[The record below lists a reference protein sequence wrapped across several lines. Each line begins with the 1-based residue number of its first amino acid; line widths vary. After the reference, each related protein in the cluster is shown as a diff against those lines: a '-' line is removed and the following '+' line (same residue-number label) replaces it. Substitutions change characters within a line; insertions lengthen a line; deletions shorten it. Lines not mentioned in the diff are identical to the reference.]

1 MISEFIKGK
10 TLVFIDAANLE
21 SSVKSLNWWVDYKKL
36 YDYLKQETDLVGI
49 RHYCPR
55 LADNGQ
61 EKFFTVLKHIG
72 IRLITKPLK
81 IITEVDKFKDK
92 LRKANFDVEIAL
104 DAREL
109 MNKYDSLLLFSGD
122 SDFDY
127 LVRFLRRNGKRVVVV
142 SSKHH
147 ISKELISSC
156 NKYVDLKKL
165 RKYIE
170 RTDKQT
176 KSPSFATGS

>member
-1 MISEFIKGK
+1 MISKFVRGK

-36 YDYLKQETDLVGI
+36 YDYLKRETELVSI

-55 LADNGQ
+55 LSDNGQ
-61 EKFFTVLKHIG
+61 DKFFTVLKNIG
-72 IRLITKPLK
+72 INLITKPLK
-81 IITEVDKFKDK
+81 IITEAGRFKGK
-92 LRKANFDVEIAL
+92 LRKANFDVEITL

-109 MNKYDSLLLFSGD
+109 MSEYKTFILFSGD

-127 LVRFLRRNGKRVVVV
+127 LVRFLRRNNKRVVII

-147 ISKELISSC
+147 ISKELIASC
-156 NKYVDLKKL
+156 NKYIDLKKL

-170 RTDKQT
+170 RINK
-176 KSPSFATGS
+176 